1 MMAGSAVIV
10 SIRVKASPERAFDGF
25 TKRIAEWWQVNPL
38 FRITSAANERLVFE
52 PGLGGKLIAYG
63 PDGSSFTVGHISI
76 WEPGVRLVLGW
87 RHDSFDADQTTE
99 LEVRFEPVGD
109 ETRVTVEHRGWD
121 SIPIA
126 HVARHGFPLMLLQQ
140 REVEHW
146 RALFDR
152 LAAILDAE
160 AGG

>member
-10 SIRVKASPERAFDGF
+10 SLKVKANPDRAFAGF
-25 TKRIAEWWQVNPL
+25 TERIAEWWQVNPL
-38 FRITSAANERLVFE
+38 FRITSSADERLVFE
-52 PGLGGKLIAYG
+52 PGPKGKLIAFA
-63 PDGSSFTVGHISI
+63 PDGGSFTVGKISV
-76 WEPGVRLVLGW
+76 WEPGARLVLGW
-87 RHDSFDADQTTE
+87 RHDSFDEDQTTE

-140 REVEHW
+140 RDAEHW
-146 RALFDR
+146 RAMLVR
-152 LAAILDAE
+152 LAEIL
-160 AGG
+160 G